1 MVWLMSC
8 LELPSSRLRL
18 TMELASG
25 TAPTLSTSPTAGS
38 STSATM
44 PMTPLA
50 TLPRSPMTALLPT
63 QMLLSELAT
72 VLSAMPSLAPLLSPI
87 PLLSL
92 ALLLLPIP
100 LLLLAL
106 LLLLIPL
113 LSLALLLSPVLLP
126 LHRTALSAMVSVSV
140 MVVPSSDKN
149 QQQYLCIYQQ

>member
-1 MVWLMSC
+1 MSC

-63 QMLLSELAT
+63 QMLLSELAR
-72 VLSAMPSLAPLLSPI
+72 VLSAMP
-87 PLLSL
+87 
-92 ALLLLPIP
+92 
-100 LLLLAL
+100 
-106 LLLLIPL
+106 
-113 LSLALLLSPVLLP
+113 SLALLLSPVLLLARP
-126 LHRTALSAMVSVSV
+126 VAVASHGIVGHGVGIGHGGAL
-140 MVVPSSDKN
+140 
-149 QQQYLCIYQQ
+149 L

>member
-38 STSATM
+38 SMSATM

-92 ALLLLPIP
+92 ALLLLLIP
-100 LLLLAL
+100 LLL
-106 LLLLIPL
+106 
-113 LSLALLLSPVLLP
+113 LALLLSPVLLP
-126 LHRTALSAMVSVSV
+126 LHLTALSAMVSVSV

>member
-38 STSATM
+38 SMSTTM

-63 QMLLSELAT
+63 QMLLLELAT

-100 LLLLAL
+100 LL
-106 LLLLIPL
+106 
-113 LSLALLLSPVLLP
+113 SLALLLSPVLLP
-126 LHRTALSAMVSVSV
+126 LHLTALSAMVSVSV

>member
-38 STSATM
+38 SMSATM

-63 QMLLSELAT
+63 QMLLSELAM
-72 VLSAMPSLAPLLSPI
+72 VLSAMP
-87 PLLSL
+87 SL

-100 LLLLAL
+100 LLSLAL

-113 LSLALLLSPVLLP
+113 LSLAPLLLPVLLP
-126 LHRTALSAMVSVSV
+126 LHLTALSAMVSVLV

>member
-8 LELPSSRLRL
+8 LELPSSRLRP
-18 TMELASG
+18 TMELALG

-44 PMTPLA
+44 PMTPLV

-72 VLSAMPSLAPLLSPI
+72 VLSAMPSLAPLLLPI

-92 ALLLLPIP
+92 ALLLLLIP
-100 LLLLAL
+100 LLWPV
-106 LLLLIPL
+106 PL
-113 LSLALLLSPVLLP
+113 LSLAPLLSPVPLP
-126 LHRTALSAMVSVSV
+126 LHLTALSAMVSVSV

>member
-8 LELPSSRLRL
+8 LELPSSRQRL

-25 TAPTLSTSPTAGS
+25 TAPTPSTSQTAGS

-72 VLSAMPSLAPLLSPI
+72 VLSAMPSLALLLSPI

-92 ALLLLPIP
+92 ALLLLLIP
-100 LLLLAL
+100 LLL
-106 LLLLIPL
+106 
-113 LSLALLLSPVLLP
+113 LALLLSPVLLP
-126 LHRTALSAMVSVSV
+126 LHLTVLSAMVSVLV

>member
-72 VLSAMPSLAPLLSPI
+72 VLSAMPLPAPLLSPI
-87 PLLSL
+87 QLLSL

-100 LLLLAL
+100 LLSPV
-106 LLLLIPL
+106 PL
-113 LSLALLLSPVLLP
+113 LSLAPLLSPVLLP
-126 LHRTALSAMVSVSV
+126 LHLTASSAMVSVSV

>member
-38 STSATM
+38 SMSATM

-100 LLLLAL
+100 LL
-106 LLLLIPL
+106 
-113 LSLALLLSPVLLP
+113 SLALLLSPVLLP
-126 LHRTALSAMVSVSV
+126 LHLTALSAMVSVLV

>member
-8 LELPSSRLRL
+8 LELPSSRQRL
-18 TMELASG
+18 TMELALG

-38 STSATM
+38 SMSATM

-87 PLLSL
+87 PSLSL
-92 ALLLLPIP
+92 AP
-100 LLLLAL
+100 
-106 LLLLIPL
+106 
-113 LSLALLLSPVLLP
+113 LLSPVLLP
-126 LHRTALSAMVSVSV
+126 LHLTALSAMVSVSA

>member
-38 STSATM
+38 SMSATM

-92 ALLLLPIP
+92 ALLLLPILLLSLAP
-100 LLLLAL
+100 LLSPA
-106 LLLLIPL
+106 PL
-113 LSLALLLSPVLLP
+113 LSLVLL
-126 LHRTALSAMVSVSV
+126 
-140 MVVPSSDKN
+140 VPSALQSPETGRRTHPGK
-149 QQQYLCIYQQ
+149 QARHLLPVRFGV

>member
-38 STSATM
+38 SMSATM

-72 VLSAMPSLAPLLSPI
+72 VLSAMPSLALLLSPI

-92 ALLLLPIP
+92 ALLLLPI
-100 LLLLAL
+100 
-106 LLLLIPL
+106 
-113 LSLALLLSPVLLP
+113 LLLSPALLP
-126 LHRTALSAMVSVSV
+126 LHLTALSAMVSVSV

>member
-72 VLSAMPSLAPLLSPI
+72 GLSAMPSLALLLSPI
-87 PLLSL
+87 PLLS
-92 ALLLLPIP
+92 
-100 LLLLAL
+100 LAL

-126 LHRTALSAMVSVSV
+126 LHLTALSAMVSVSV

>member
-38 STSATM
+38 SMSATM

-72 VLSAMPSLAPLLSPI
+72 VLSAMPSLALLLSPI
-87 PLLSL
+87 PLLS
-92 ALLLLPIP
+92 
-100 LLLLAL
+100 LAL

-113 LSLALLLSPVLLP
+113 LSLALLLSPALLP
-126 LHRTALSAMVSVSV
+126 LHLTVLSAMVSVSA